1 MNKFLLGLGAMVAAF
16 GIIAVFIFILAYPA
30 MLLWNA
36 LIPELFNGPNLS
48 FWQTFGLIIL
58 FRIFLPGTTKSKVK
72 SGD

>member
-36 LIPELFNGPNLS
+36 LIPELFNGPFLS

-58 FRIFLPGTTKSKVK
+58 FRIFLPSTSKTKTKSE
-72 SGD
+72 D

>member
-36 LIPELFNGPNLS
+36 LIPELFNGPFLS

-58 FRIFLPGTTKSKVK
+58 FRIFLPSTSKSKSK
-72 SGD
+72 SED